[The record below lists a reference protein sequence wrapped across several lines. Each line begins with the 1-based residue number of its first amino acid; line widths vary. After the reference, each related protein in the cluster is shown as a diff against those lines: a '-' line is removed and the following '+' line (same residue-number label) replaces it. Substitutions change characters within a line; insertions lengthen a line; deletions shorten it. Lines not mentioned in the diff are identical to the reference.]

1 MPVNISA
8 LSNAIKENVKK
19 VIVGKDETI
28 DLMLVCLFSRG
39 HLLLEDVPGTGKTM
53 LVKALAASVACNSK
67 RIQFTPD
74 LLPSD
79 ITGIRYFNMKSSE
92 FEFVP
97 GPVFTNILLADEI
110 NRATPKT
117 QAGLLECM
125 EEHQATIDG
134 TTYPLADPFMV
145 IATQNPIENLGV
157 FPLPEAELDR
167 FLVKTSMNYPTKEES
182 IAILERFGSEDP
194 LATLKPVANIEHINS
209 AIAQIPQIYIHRD
222 LVAYIAEIIEA
233 TRAAD
238 TVELGASPRGGIALQ
253 KAAKAFA
260 AMANRD
266 YVIPDDIK
274 RAAVPVLAHR
284 LVLTS
289 SARIRRGSDER
300 VIEDILRS
308 VGVPTEPQIFW
319 SKR

>member
-1 MPVNISA
+1 MPVNVSA
-8 LSNAIKENVKK
+8 LSSAIKNNIKK
-19 VIVGKDETI
+19 VIVGKDDTI
-28 DLMLVCLFSRG
+28 DLLLVCLFSRG
-39 HLLLEDVPGTGKTM
+39 HMLLEDVPGTGKTM

-79 ITGIRYFNMKSSE
+79 ITGIRYFNMKSAE
-92 FEFVP
+92 FEFVA

-182 IAILERFGSEDP
+182 IAILERFGTEDP
-194 LATLKPVANIEHINS
+194 LASLTPVASERDINTAIE
-209 AIAQIPQIYIHRD
+209 QIPHTYIHRD

-233 TRAAD
+233 TRSAD
-238 TVELGASPRGGIALQ
+238 SVELGASPRGGIALQ

-260 AMANRD
+260 AMDNRD

-300 VIEDILRS
+300 VIEDIIRT

-319 SKR
+319 SKK

>member
-1 MPVNISA
+1 MPINVSA
-8 LSNAIKENVKK
+8 LSAAIKNNIQK
-19 VIVGKDETI
+19 VIVGKDDTI
-28 DLMLVCLFSRG
+28 DLLLVCLFSRG
-39 HLLLEDVPGTGKTM
+39 HMLLEDVPGTGKTM

-79 ITGIRYFNMKSSE
+79 ITGIRYFNMKSAE
-92 FEFVP
+92 FEFVA

-167 FLVKTSMNYPTKEES
+167 FLVKTSMSYPTKEES
-182 IAILERFGSEDP
+182 VAILERFGCEDP
-194 LATLKPVANIEHINS
+194 LSTLKPVADINAVNA
-209 AIAQIPQIYIHRD
+209 AIAQIPQTYIHRD
-222 LVAYIAEIIEA
+222 LVMYIAEIIEA
-233 TRAAD
+233 TRSAD
-238 TVELGASPRGGIALQ
+238 SVELGASPRGAIALQ

-260 AMANRD
+260 AMDNRD

-300 VIEDILRS
+300 VIEDILRTVS
-308 VGVPTEPQIFW
+308 VPTEPQIFW

>member
-1 MPVNISA
+1 MPINVSA
-8 LSNAIKENVKK
+8 LSSAIKNNIKK
-19 VIVGKDETI
+19 VIVGKDDTI
-28 DLMLVCLFSRG
+28 DLLLICLFSRG
-39 HLLLEDVPGTGKTM
+39 HMLLEDVPGTGKTM

-92 FEFVP
+92 FEFVA

-134 TTYPLADPFMV
+134 VTYPLADPFMV

-182 IAILERFGSEDP
+182 IAILERFGTEDP
-194 LATLKPVANIEHINS
+194 LATLTPVASERDINA
-209 AIAQIPQIYIHRD
+209 AIAQIPNTYIHRD

-233 TRAAD
+233 TRSAD
-238 TVELGASPRGGIALQ
+238 NVELGASPRGGIALQ

-260 AMANRD
+260 AMENRD
-266 YVIPDDIK
+266 YVTPDDIK

-300 VIEDILRS
+300 VIEDILRTVS
-308 VGVPTEPQIFW
+308 VPTEPQIFW
-319 SKR
+319 SKK

>member
-8 LSNAIKENVKK
+8 LSTAIKENIKK

-39 HLLLEDVPGTGKTM
+39 HMLLEDVPGTGKTM

-182 IAILERFGSEDP
+182 IAILERSGSEDP
-194 LATLKPVANIEHINS
+194 LAILKPVANIEHINS

-233 TRAAD
+233 TRTAD

-260 AMANRD
+260 AMDNRD

-289 SARIRRGSDER
+289 SARIRRGSDEH

-319 SKR
+319 SKK

>member
-1 MPVNISA
+1 MDIRL
-8 LSNAIKENVKK
+8 LSQKIKENVQR

-28 DLMLVCLFSRG
+28 DLMIVCLLTRG
-39 HLLLEDVPGTGKTM
+39 HMLLEDVPGTGKTK
-53 LVKALAASVACNSK
+53 LVRALAASVECSAK

-79 ITGIRYFNMKSSE
+79 ITGIRYFNMKTSE

-97 GPVFTNILLADEI
+97 GPVFTNILLADEL

-125 EEHQATIDG
+125 EEQQATIDG
-134 TTYPLADPFMV
+134 TTYALASPFMV

-167 FLVKTSMNYPTKEES
+167 FLVKTSMQYPTKEE
-182 IAILERFGSEDP
+182 ATQILDRFGEKDP
-194 LATLKPVANIEHINS
+194 LEDLRPAVSAADVNR
-209 AIAQIPQIYIHRD
+209 AIAEVPKTFIHPD
-222 LVAYIAEIIEA
+222 LVNYIVEIIEA
-233 TRAAD
+233 TRSAEG
-238 TVELGASPRGGIALQ
+238 VELGASPRGGIALQ

-260 AMANRD
+260 AMSGRD
-266 YVIPDDIK
+266 FVVPDDVK

-284 LVLTS
+284 LIMTS
-289 SARIRRGSDER
+289 SARIRRGSDAQTVENIMR
-300 VIEDILRS
+300 TVT
-308 VGVPTEPQIFW
+308 VPTESQIFW
-319 SKR
+319 SRR